1 MSITIFVLGGN
12 SRNLA
17 MERNWCRWNDWSG
30 WFMECFLRSE
40 PAFVLM
46 LIVRERS
53 GTLGIAYFV
62 MTVTSSDKNS
72 GCCGWMVNWSL
83 CFGRIALLNSMV
95 VLCSLAC
102 WHFGDASL
110 RDRSSSLTCN
120 TQNFVGSCLL
130 HCHLL
135 NPLDDVTVKEELNE
149 GISPVQKWIF
159 YTIEIA
165 VLVTTTR
172 LYFIIQEIIL
182 FMVVTEEDL
191 AFPLFG

>member
-30 WFMECFLRSE
+30 WFMECFLRSK

-83 CFGRIALLNSMV
+83 CFGRIVLFNSMV

-102 WHFGDASL
+102 WHFGDATSL
-110 RDRSSSLTCN
+110 RDGSSSLTCN
-120 TQNFVGSCLL
+120 TQHFVVWLVSCLL

-135 NPLDDVTVKEELNE
+135 HPIE
-149 GISPVQKWIF
+149 GITGKEHINEDFSPVQKEWIF
-159 YTIEIA
+159 TQ
-165 VLVTTTR
+165 LK
-172 LYFIIQEIIL
+172 
-182 FMVVTEEDL
+182 
-191 AFPLFG
+191 